1 MSTLKADTVTTKSN
15 DTDLT
20 ITGGGTGVPNLEA
33 GFKVGGSAG
42 VPTASIQDN
51 AVTLA
56 KMAGL
61 TRGSIIHG
69 DSSGDPAAL
78 AVGGA
83 NTVLQSDGT
92 DASYGTVATAMIA
105 DDAVTLAKLASGT
118 DGELITWDASGDPA
132 AVAVGTATHVLTS
145 NGAGAAPT
153 FQAAA
158 GGGGLQSV
166 QVFTSSGT
174 WTKPAGISSVRVQ
187 LVGSGCG
194 GMYWNMAGGAGGYSE
209 KFIDVSSIA
218 SETVTVG
225 AGAASLAAGN
235 TSSFGSHCS
244 GAGGGLPPGSPGSR
258 TLGGLGGTATGGDIN
273 IQGAGGAGMNTGTT
287 SADGAPSY
295 FGGGPAAVTTN
306 PASPNNVTNGAY
318 GSSGGTTSNGY
329 SAMPASPSG
338 IVIVWEYA

>member
-1 MSTLKADTVTTKSN
+1 MTSTLKSDVLTSKTTN
-15 DTDLT
+15 GDLT
-20 ITGGGTGVPNLEA
+20 ISGDGSGVPNLEA
-33 GFKVGGSAG
+33 GFKVGGTVG
-42 VPTASIQDN
+42 VPAGSIRDDAVTTAKINDD

-56 KMAGL
+56 KMA
-61 TRGSIIHG
+61 
-69 DSSGDPAAL
+69 AA
-78 AVGGA
+78 V
-83 NTVLQSDGT
+83 DGVVISY
-92 DASYGTVATAMIA
+92 DASGNPVH
-105 DDAVTLAKLASGT
+105 VGPGT
-118 DGELITWDASGDPA
+118 DGQ
-132 AVAVGTATHVLTS
+132 VLTS
-145 NGAGAAPT
+145 TGAGSPPAFEDAG
-153 FQAAA
+153 

-194 GMYWNMAGGAGGYSE
+194 GFNWNKSGGAGGYSE

-225 AGAASLAAGN
+225 AGAASGVAGN

-244 GAGGGLPPGSPGSR
+244 GAGGGIPPGSAGSR

-273 IQGAGGAGMNTGTT
+273 IQGAGGGGRSTGTE

-295 FGGGPAAVTTN
+295 FGGGPASVVTN

-318 GSSGGTTSNGY
+318 GSSGGSTANGY
-329 SAMPASPSG
+329 TAMPASRSG